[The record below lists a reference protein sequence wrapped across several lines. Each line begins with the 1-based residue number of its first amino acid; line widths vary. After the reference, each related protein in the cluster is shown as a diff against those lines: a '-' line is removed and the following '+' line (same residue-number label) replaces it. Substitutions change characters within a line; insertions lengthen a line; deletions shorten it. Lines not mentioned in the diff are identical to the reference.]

1 MIDNLYS
8 NIVTSKDRIL
18 SIVSYIYLFP
28 IFIIFWP
35 HKSTMV
41 KRHLIIGILLSLLTT
56 AWLVWVILTIK
67 GSYNLQKLNIING
80 IVLAIIIIFELVQ
93 IIVILKKKS
102 Y

>member
-18 SIVSYIYLFP
+18 SILAYIYLFP
-28 IFIIFWP
+28 LFIIFLP

-56 AWLVWVILTIK
+56 VWLAWVISTIK
-67 GSYNLQKLNIING
+67 GSFNLQRLNVING
-80 IVLAIIIIFELVQ
+80 IVLAIIIIFESVQ